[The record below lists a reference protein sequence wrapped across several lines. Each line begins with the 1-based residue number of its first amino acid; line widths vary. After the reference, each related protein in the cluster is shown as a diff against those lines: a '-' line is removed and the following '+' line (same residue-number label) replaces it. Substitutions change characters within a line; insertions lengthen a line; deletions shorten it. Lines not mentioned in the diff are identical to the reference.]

1 MKALHPA
8 EHTIKTTRA
17 PGSILPTVALAC
29 DMMETIPWP
38 ENYTKCVISQW
49 PHLTHPMTVTFGD
62 IDDTR
67 WKNYVFTNSAVGG
80 PGVLESPTSWAA
92 TSSWAS
98 TINSKI
104 QGYRVTSQSITCE
117 VIAPSVANQGTIV
130 SGQYEARPAT
140 RQLSSTYPPDST
152 SPPFNEF
159 CDAVDVWIYSP
170 GPLESQLLMGT
181 SAYSSHASNGFYQP
195 LKLSKFKFVNVND
208 TMMYVDDMGGNKLT
222 KDVTWAPGMSPVFLR
237 VPTSGSQLSVD
248 STPLVKPSA
257 YNAGVTFV
265 SGTAGYPQVSLRI
278 RFRQVVELIPTLGAI
293 YAPLTEAPLPP
304 DELAFKMVKEIGARM
319 KDAYP
324 ASYNDMGKL
333 LGTIKSIGN
342 GILKFADPV
351 LDVVSMIPGIGTA
364 AGAAKLALSTARG
377 LGGTKPA
384 QQAPPTPVV
393 ARKVAAG
400 STGKSASKKKKSK

>member
-8 EHTIKTTRA
+8 EHTIKTARA

-29 DMMETIPWP
+29 DMMETIAWP
-38 ENYTKCVISQW
+38 ENYTKCIICQW

-62 IDDTR
+62 ADDTR

-80 PGVLESPTSWAA
+80 PGVLESPPTWATTA
-92 TSSWAS
+92 AWSSS
-98 TINSKI
+98 LNSKI
-104 QGYRVTSQSITCE
+104 QGYRVVSQSITCE

-140 RQLSSTYPPDST
+140 RQLSSLYPGAMENAFRDS
-152 SPPFNEF
+152 
-159 CDAVDVWIYSP
+159 VDVWVYNSA
-170 GPLESQLLMGT
+170 PLESQLLMGT
-181 SAYSSHASNGFYQP
+181 SAYTSHAVNGFYQP

-208 TMMYVDDMGGNKLT
+208 TMLFTDDMGGNKLA
-222 KDVTWAPGMSPVFLR
+222 KDVLFIPGMTPVWLR
-237 VPTSGSQLSVD
+237 IPTSGLQLDFD

-257 YNAGVTFV
+257 YNAGVTFI
-265 SGTAGYPQVSLRI
+265 SGTAGHPQVSLRI

-364 AGAAKLALSTARG
+364 AGAAKLALGTARG
-377 LGGTKPA
+377 LGGNKPA
-384 QQAPPTPVV
+384 QQAPQTPVV
-393 ARKVAAG
+393 VRKVAAG